1 MKGTRTGHRIFV
13 IIAAV
18 AAMLLVLPMSVFCI
32 SLDAYKAR
40 VDAAL
45 LRAFELERILRLGEI
60 DDPRKMLFIAPTR
73 SEFPAAERIEWA
85 GGSVETSHE
94 WLLARVNELESA
106 SDVETSL
113 PIIVGIREHL
123 SAIAVVVRDQLVRR
137 VSDLRG
143 LASDDER
150 GHRENDESGSCGSS
164 PTLPVDCCHRQA
176 SS

>member
-1 MKGTRTGHRIFV
+1 MLVTSIQS
-13 IIAAV
+13 IAAGMRMKMYSPV
-18 AAMLLVLPMSVFCI
+18 GDQKPS
-32 SLDAYKAR
+32 
-40 VDAAL
+40 
-45 LRAFELERILRLGEI
+45 RAQFVERS
-60 DDPRKMLFIAPTR
+60 RK
-73 SEFPAAERIEWA
+73 
-85 GGSVETSHE
+85 
-94 WLLARVNELESA
+94 
-106 SDVETSL
+106 
-113 PIIVGIREHL
+113 HL